1 MILSSPRRKSLS
13 KWRTSL
19 AHSAL
24 SRTACVLSCTALSL
38 SVGACGAP
46 ARDVGDGDTGFQ
58 ITTATTDSTTET
70 TTSDGSTT
78 TDSSGD
84 SGFHIPD
91 DPGDG
96 DGDTDTDGT
105 TGPLGVDGEF
115 CSDFAIEFV
124 TRVPKVYILVDQSS
138 SMFTPVNVGGVQTNL
153 WDPLKA
159 GVLDVVEALQDDVRF
174 GFATYTGTQTM
185 CTGIQTNTP
194 IDRHNFDAIKAAYDS
209 QTDIMV
215 PNEFNTKGETP
226 TPAALLDVVETLLA
240 DEVPG
245 DAYIFLVTD
254 GDPDFCDDNLGDCAV
269 DATIAALQYAYA
281 QGIKSFVFGI
291 DNTNIKNPA
300 FFDFFAQGGAGE
312 APNWTE
318 GLDVLAYSSALQSK
332 CEGSA
337 SVPLWSELRELNGHA
352 PPADSCGTNQPPE
365 EGNTACYAPAGTYSA
380 AGGMATAF
388 LDPDP
393 TSIASQILTE
403 VEALKSCLIEVNFAV
418 EAGQEDKGEVYVGN
432 LAEPIP
438 ANEWRMTS
446 SSTVELLGA
455 SCDLWLSPDTVDFFA
470 GFPCEV
476 IEEQPIDP
484 IIR

>member
-1 MILSSPRRKSLS
+1 MILSNRGQQSLG
-13 KWRTSL
+13 KWRASL
-19 AHSAL
+19 VLSAL
-24 SRTACVLSCTALSL
+24 GCTVMGLAF
-38 SVGACGAP
+38 GGCGAP
-46 ARDVGDGDTGFQ
+46 ERAVGDGDSGN
-58 ITTATTDSTTET
+58 STTEVTSSTAAPT
-70 TTSDGSTT
+70 TTSNGENTTISTT
-78 TDSSGD
+78 EDPTLSIPETSDDS
-84 SGFHIPD
+84 D
-91 DPGDG
+91 DETEVED
-96 DGDTDTDGT
+96 T

-138 SMFTPVNVGGVQTNL
+138 SMFTAINTGGAQTNL

-185 CTGIQTNTP
+185 CTGIQTSTP
-194 IDRHNFDAIKAAYDS
+194 IDRHNFEAIKATYDS
-209 QTDIMV
+209 QADIMI
-215 PNEFNTKGETP
+215 PNDFQSKGETP
-226 TPAALLDVVETLLA
+226 TPAALLEVVKTLLA

-254 GDPDFCDDNLGDCAV
+254 GDPDFCDDNLSDCAV

-291 DNTNIKNPA
+291 DNMNIKSPD
-300 FFDFFAQGGAGE
+300 FFDFFAQGGVGE
-312 APNWTE
+312 SPDWSE
-318 GLDVLAYSSALQSK
+318 GLDVLAYSGPMQSK

-337 SVPLWSELRELNGHA
+337 TVPLWAELRELNGHA
-352 PPADSCGTNQPPE
+352 PPVDSCGTNQPPE
-365 EGNTACYAPAGTYSA
+365 GNTACYQPAAIYSTTGGT
-380 AGGMATAF
+380 ATAF

-393 TSIASQILTE
+393 ASIAAKILSE

-418 EAGQEDKGEVYVGN
+418 EAGQEDKGEIYVGD
-432 LAEPIP
+432 LTVAIP

-446 SSTVELLGA
+446 PSTIELLGA
-455 SCDLWLSPDTVDFFA
+455 SCDLWLSPDTQDFFA

-476 IEEQPIDP
+476 IVEQPIDP